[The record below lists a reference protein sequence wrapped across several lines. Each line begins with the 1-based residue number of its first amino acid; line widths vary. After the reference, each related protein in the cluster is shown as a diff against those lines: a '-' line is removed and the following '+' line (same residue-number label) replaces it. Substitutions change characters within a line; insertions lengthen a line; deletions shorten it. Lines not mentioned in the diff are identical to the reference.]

1 MRTSSERSSTRFSWG
16 TALPDGPRRRVA
28 VGADR
33 AYAVED
39 PKLGKYTG
47 DLFAAAIVQVIEK
60 LGPRIVLF
68 GNSDIGADLGPR
80 AAFKLKRVIA
90 TDCVSLEMELETKTL
105 LQTKPVYGGLAM
117 TVLASDGFPQM
128 ATVRP
133 KSITPADRNQ
143 SGTTPAM
150 RIDVDL
156 SAAPDRIRVVS
167 RGVEKAKGVKLEDAE
182 IIVSGGRGM
191 GGPEGFERVGRCR
204 EVSQRRRWRVAGR
217 GGQRLDT
224 DVAPGRSYRDDSG
237 AKGLRRRGNLR
248 RQPAHDRLREVAK
261 DYRDQQGPWQR
272 LFSSRPTSAS

>member
-1 MRTSSERSSTRFSWG
+1 M
-16 TALPDGPRRRVA
+16 
-28 VGADR
+28 
-33 AYAVED
+33 
-39 PKLGKYTG
+39 
-47 DLFAAAIVQVIEK
+47 
-60 LGPRIVLF
+60 LF

-90 TDCVSLEMELETKTL
+90 TDCVSLEIEPKTKTL

-156 SAAPDRIRVVS
+156 SAAPDRMKSCQQGS
-167 RGVEKAKGVKLEDAE
+167 RGSEGVKLEDAE

-191 GGPEGFERVGRCR
+191 GGPEGFKELEDVAKLLNGAIGG
-204 EVSQRRRWRVAGR
+204 SRVAVDNG
-217 GGQRLDT
+217 
-224 DVAPGRSYRDDSG
+224 
-237 AKGLRRRGNLR
+237 
-248 RQPAHDRLREVAK
+248 
-261 DYRDQQGPWQR
+261 WI
-272 LFSSRPTSAS
+272 PTSHQVGLTGTIVAQGFMSPWEFQAPAST